1 KSADTICH
9 SIAREL
15 SQLRHRAVAAN
26 VSVIADVAGAMSVL
40 ATRAGNLNMKIRTL
54 TDGVNNLKAQLDH
67 ALTAALRPE
76 RKGPE
81 QPRPYCRR
89 FVAAGSPSAI
99 ATSSQ
104 WPGSTSPSRRASA
117 SACSDPTERGRR
129 SPSNSS

>member
-1 KSADTICH
+1 MAEKLSAEQTQRIEQIQQFIKTAEHVQRLVAQLEANRNQAKSADTICH

-26 VSVIADVAGAMSVL
+26 VSIIADVAGAMSVL

-67 ALTAALRPE
+67 ALKAALRPE

-81 QPRPYCRR
+81 QPRP
-89 FVAAGSPSAI
+89 
-99 ATSSQ
+99 
-104 WPGSTSPSRRASA
+104 
-117 SACSDPTERGRR
+117 
-129 SPSNSS
+129 